1 MVKAPAEAKYD
12 PSENIIIGNVA
23 LYGATSGEAY
33 IAGMA
38 GERFCIRNSGAV
50 AVVEGV
56 GEHGCEYMTG
66 GLVVILGPTGKNFA
80 AGMSGGIA
88 YVLDEENHLYRNLN
102 KQLVSMESVEQRCDR
117 EELRRLIEN
126 HVKYTGSKKGLKILE
141 HFEEYVGHFKK
152 IIPLD
157 YKEML
162 RLTAKYEEQGMTR
175 EQAQIEAFTEMVG

>member
-1 MVKAPAEAKYD
+1 
-12 PSENIIIGNVA
+12 VA

-38 GERFCIRNSGAV
+38 GERFCIRNSGAT

-66 GLVVILGPTGKNFA
+66 GRAVILGPTGKNFA

-88 YVLDEENHLYRNLN
+88 YVYDEHNTLYKNLN
-102 KQLVSMESVEQRCDR
+102 KQLVSMEKLEYKNDI
-117 EELRRLIEN
+117 EELRRIIEN
-126 HVKYTGSKKGLKILE
+126 HVKYTGSKKGQAILDNFDE
-141 HFEEYVGHFKK
+141 SVEHFKK
-152 IIPLD
+152 IIPSD

-162 RLTAKYEEQGMTR
+162 RLTAECEEQGMDH
-175 EQAQIEAFTEMVG
+175 EQAQIEAFTKLVG